1 MTEGVRGLRPP
12 TAPNGEPCKD
22 SLLDTDDRTDYNIN
36 TTTNERS
43 NMGSKRN
50 SDVVKAWAAGRGA
63 RAANLSTDG
72 RSLYSYG
79 LCIGTTEG
87 GRKVVRDYTSGGSHG
102 WISQTTSCHVGL
114 AKRFA

>member
-1 MTEGVRGLRPP
+1 
-12 TAPNGEPCKD
+12 
-22 SLLDTDDRTDYNIN
+22 
-36 TTTNERS
+36 
-43 NMGSKRN
+43 MGSKRN